1 MKLILQI
8 LAIVYIFNSPIY
20 ASQNGLLDGSS
31 PETRVERPKKCCSFT
46 NCLLFLV
53 SAGVGLIAG
62 YGYKAYGSAEGV
74 IGDLHDQLNSCVTR
88 LDQTE
93 RVLQNVTQSAVND
106 CSQYAVNAMSDCS
119 GIAKAAVSAA
129 TEACISACGKK

>member
-20 ASQNGLLDGSS
+20 ASENGLLGDSS
-31 PETRVERPKKCCSFT
+31 SETRVERPKRCCSLT
-46 NCLLFLV
+46 NCLLVLV
-53 SAGVGLIAG
+53 GAGIGLIGG

-74 IGDLHDQLNSCVTR
+74 IGDLHDQLNSCVAR

-93 RVLQNVTQSAVND
+93 KVLQNVTQTGVND
-106 CSQYAVNAMSDCS
+106 CNAAAVSAMSDCTEV
-119 GIAKAAVSAA
+119 AKAAVAGAA
-129 TEACISACGKK
+129 EACISACGKK